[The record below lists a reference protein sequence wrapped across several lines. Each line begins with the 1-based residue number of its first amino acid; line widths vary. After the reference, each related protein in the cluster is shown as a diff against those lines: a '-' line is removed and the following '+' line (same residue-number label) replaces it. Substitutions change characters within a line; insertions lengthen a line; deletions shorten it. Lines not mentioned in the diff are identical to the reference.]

1 MKAWEMPL
9 ASNALIMDPR
19 TNRFLKDFSAAG
31 REHLVDRVVYQ
42 KLDGGEYLFHEGDAA
57 EGICLVL
64 AGEIEIVKAS
74 GTSEKV
80 LALFGPEEYLGE
92 IAVLDGQGR
101 STDARAKGPASIAW
115 IPTADLLQTLVTEP
129 VAVTLQLFQT
139 VLAAM
144 RRTNELY
151 VDEVVRKQKLSLI
164 GEMSSSLMHD
174 LRNPLS
180 GIRLASELITMIHSD
195 EETTSCCDKIRLQ
208 CDRVVAMAGELLE
221 FSRGETKLNLAP
233 TDTDALLD
241 QFIAFNEDSYQRKGV
256 NVNVEHEPAEIE
268 VDSMRLLRVLQNLV
282 SNAVDVVKG
291 KPDGLINVQAWVSD
305 AVLHLVVRDNGSGIP
320 DAIKETLFEPF
331 VTHGKQGGTGLGLS
345 IVLNVVTA
353 HRGKITVETA
363 AGEGTEFLIRIPQ
376 DSASPAVE

>member
-1 MKAWEMPL
+1 
-9 ASNALIMDPR
+9 MDPR
-19 TNRFLKDFSAAG
+19 ANRFLRDFSAAG
-31 REHLVDRVVYQ
+31 SDHLVECLVYQ
-42 KLDGGEYLFHEGDAA
+42 KLVDGEYLFHEGDTA

-64 AGEIEIVKAS
+64 AGQIEIIKAS
-74 GTSEKV
+74 GTSEKI
-80 LALFGPEEYLGE
+80 LAFFGPEEYLGE

-101 STDARAKGPASIAW
+101 STDARAKGPTSIAW
-115 IPTADLLQTLVTEP
+115 IPTADLLQTLITEP
-129 VAVTLQLFQT
+129 VAITLQLFQT

-151 VDEVVRKQKLSLI
+151 VEEVVRKQKLALI

-195 EETTSCCDKIRLQ
+195 EETTGCCDKIRLQ

-221 FSRGETKLNLAP
+221 FSRGETKLNLAR
-233 TDTDALLD
+233 TDTEALLD
-241 QFIAFNEDSYQRKGV
+241 QFIAFNEDSYKRKGV
-256 NVNVEHEPAEIE
+256 TVKVEHEPAEIE

-291 KPDGLINVQAWVSD
+291 KPDGLINVHAWVSD
-305 AVLHLVVRDNGSGIP
+305 GVLHLVVRDNGSGIP
-320 DAIKETLFEPF
+320 GAIKDTLFEPF

-345 IVLNVVTA
+345 IVLNVVTV

-363 AGEGTEFLIRIPQ
+363 SGEGTEFLIRIPQ
-376 DSASPAVE
+376 DSTSPAVE